1 MIFKN
6 LWVWFVISLLC
17 HKKVKQL
24 LPLEHPNMIEYFQMC
39 VLSTFCS
46 LQRLD
51 KIASETLTD
60 AEMLWAAHRERK
72 NCWNLHF
79 LSFKCPQLLL
89 CKAGQNLQISEKRPI
104 CAEKSWK
111 YKFSDLIL
119 TPHNVTYF
127 KIIKMCNLK
136 TVMIAA
142 NYIELV
148 ILSKFPKIAHYDITC
163 PLMLHATGSN
173 LPGKWE
179 YNHGPKDPT

>member
-1 MIFKN
+1 M
-6 LWVWFVISLLC
+6 S
-17 HKKVKQL
+17 
-24 LPLEHPNMIEYFQMC
+24 
-39 VLSTFCS
+39 SAAS
-46 LQRLD
+46 LQSRS
-51 KIASETLTD
+51 KPANFREAS
-60 AEMLWAAHRERK
+60 
-72 NCWNLHF
+72 NL
-79 LSFKCPQLLL
+79 
-89 CKAGQNLQISEKRPI
+89 RR
-104 CAEKSWK
+104 KSWK

-173 LPGKWE
+173 LPGK
-179 YNHGPKDPT
+179 

>member
-1 MIFKN
+1 MP
-6 LWVWFVISLLC
+6 S
-17 HKKVKQL
+17 
-24 LPLEHPNMIEYFQMC
+24 EHPNMIEHFQIC

-46 LQRLD
+46 LQGLD
-51 KIASETLTD
+51 KIENCFRDIDRCRDVVGGTS
-60 AEMLWAAHRERK
+60 REK

-179 YNHGPKDPT
+179 YNHRPKDPT